1 MEEAEAKG
9 VNEYEILGFERASW
23 GHCFINQ
30 AKHEAI
36 KTTEEARKY
45 QASQAHL
52 QEYLSADMRRPKNL
66 SSITSMPEVT

>member
-9 VNEYEILGFERASW
+9 VDEHEILSFECASW

-36 KTTEEARKY
+36 KTIEEARKY
-45 QASQAHL
+45 RASPARF
-52 QEYLSADMRRPKNL
+52 QEYLSADMRRLKNL
-66 SSITSMPEVT
+66 SSIISMPEVT